1 MLYTAA
7 APWFAGAPGSPR
19 PRRRLAAAPWCG
31 TRAHARQASGA
42 PAPLVLCG
50 AAAEPTPAPLLLC
63 LFVCLSVCLARS
75 PAHPSPPPAPL
86 HNVCLPR
93 APLPPR
99 RRGSCAVR
107 PAAPRAHAPTRIRPL
122 ARRAAA
128 PSCAVSF
135 DPPPH
140 RRRPRP
146 APRARLAAVPPAAK
160 SPGRGAPAR
169 PKPCPVIS
177 PPSPGLGAGARA
189 GALYQLHDGSTA
201 PPLRLLSLPR
211 SSAPPPAPSVLH
223 PLPRRRFAPLA
234 CRAAPSCTHCPSPP
248 LRPPGPGAAR
258 QAACR
263 AREDGCALPA
273 AKAGAPPSLQGLRR
287 TCCKIVDPEDAAPPG

>member
-177 PPSPGLGAGARA
+177 PPLSRAWGGRAGRGAVPTPRRQHSTSPSPSKLAAKQRAAARA
-189 GALYQLHDGSTA
+189 LCT
-201 PPLRLLSLPR
+201 PPL
-211 SSAPPPAPSVLH
+211 
-223 PLPRRRFAPLA
+223 
-234 CRAAPSCTHCPSPP
+234 AASP
-248 LRPPGPGAAR
+248 LRPPCVPR
-258 QAACR
+258 R
-263 AREDGCALPA
+263 ALLHALPVA
-273 AKAGAPPSLQGLRR
+273 A
-287 TCCKIVDPEDAAPPG
+287 AAPPGAWGCPAGRMPRARGWLRAACGKSRRPPPRSRGCGAPAVK